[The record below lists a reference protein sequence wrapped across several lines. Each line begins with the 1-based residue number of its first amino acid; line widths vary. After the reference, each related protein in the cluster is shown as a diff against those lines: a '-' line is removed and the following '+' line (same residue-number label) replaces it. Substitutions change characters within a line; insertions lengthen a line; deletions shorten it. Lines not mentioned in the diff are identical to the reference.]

1 MSIQSNRLRAA
12 VALATATAATGAWAQ
27 SEVRGAGGLEEIVV
41 TAQKRAE
48 SLQDTPLSVSAVT
61 AAVLEDR
68 QILTVEGLQ
77 HLVPN
82 LYMEQALSG
91 TTTPKMSLRGV
102 GVDNQVF
109 SFDSPIGL
117 YVDGVYIARV
127 TGALVDLVDVERVE
141 FLRGP
146 QGTLYGRNS
155 SVGAMHIIHRDP
167 SLDDTRAEAALA
179 VGTKNQTN
187 AQFAI
192 SAPLI
197 DDTLGFSIS
206 VSTRRRDGFMR
217 DLTNGET
224 AADED
229 VTSGRAALLYRPSDA
244 LRITLRGDLMLDHSR
259 PTVGSNFKINPDHD
273 IYTYESSPGSKLI
286 NSVEPRGLSAT
297 INWAEG
303 AFDLTSIT
311 AYRKLKYRN
320 AGDVDGRA
328 DVRSFEVDR
337 QDLDEDQFTQEVYLS
352 SGHLGS
358 IPLTWTAGAFY
369 LEEDNEFHWAL
380 RIFAAPP
387 TQVFDQKTTS
397 AAAYTQVTYPVTD
410 KLNLTAG
417 LRYTSESKD
426 MDAVQYLP
434 TDTVPTKDL
443 VLNPEFT
450 FHDKLDTK
458 RTNWR
463 AAIDYHVSE
472 PVMLYA
478 NAGTGF
484 RSGGFNGSARDV
496 AGIVSGS
503 FGPEST
509 FMAEAGVKADM
520 FDQRLRTNVLYYYAE
535 YEDLQQS
542 IVNPDGS
549 IVAGNVQAKT
559 NGFEA
564 EITAVPV
571 DALRLTASV
580 GTLQQD
586 IKDSPRKLKDSPE
599 LQYRVGINYDQPLG
613 SAGGTFRIGG
623 DVSYSAEYFNDTNNA
638 PGTEVKPYY
647 MTNAFVSYVTPSQHW
662 SFTLAGYNLGNEDYP
677 NHTFNI
683 ADGFISSVQFPI
695 TPRRWL
701 LTAEYRL

>member
-1 MSIQSNRLRAA
+1 MTVRSLVLMSSVTAILA
-12 VALATATAATGAWAQ
+12 VAAA
-27 SEVRGAGGLEEIVV
+27 EVRAEAADERAGGLEEIVV
-41 TAQKRAE
+41 TAQKRSE
-48 SLQDTPLSVSAVT
+48 SLQDTPISVSAVT
-61 AAVLEDR
+61 SQILEDR

-82 LYMEQALSG
+82 LYMEQALTG
-91 TTTPKMSLRGV
+91 TTTPKMFLRGV

-155 SVGAMHIIHRDP
+155 SVGAMHIIHREP
-167 SLDDTRAEAALA
+167 SLSGTRAEASLA
-179 VGTKNQTN
+179 IGTRDQTN

-192 SAPLI
+192 SSPLVE
-197 DDTLGFSIS
+197 DKLGLSIS
-206 VSTRRRDGFMR
+206 GSMRRRDGFMR

-229 VTSGRAALLYRPSDA
+229 VISGRVALLYQPSDA
-244 LRITLRGDLMLDHSR
+244 LRFTVRGDLMLDNSR
-259 PTVGSNFKINPDHD
+259 PTVGSNYLVNDD
-273 IYTYESSPGSKLI
+273 NDLYTYESSPGSKLI
-286 NSVEPRGLSAT
+286 NKVEPRGLSAT
-297 INWAEG
+297 INWAQG

-311 AYRKLKYRN
+311 AYRELEYHN

-337 QDLDEDQFTQEVYLS
+337 QELHQDQLTQEVYLS
-352 SGHLGS
+352 SDHMGS
-358 IPLTWTAGAFY
+358 LPLSWTAGAFF

-387 TQVFDQKTTS
+387 TQVFDQKTKS
-397 AAAYTQVTYPVTD
+397 AAAYTQVSYPVTE

-417 LRYTSESKD
+417 VRYTYESKE

-434 TDTVPTKDL
+434 TDTVPTQEL
-443 VLNPEFT
+443 ELNPDFQ
-450 FHDKLDTK
+450 FHDKMDTR

-503 FGPEST
+503 FGPETT

-559 NGFEA
+559 SGFEA
-564 EITAVPV
+564 EVTAVPV
-571 DALRLTASV
+571 DGLQLTASI

-586 IKDSPRKLKDSPE
+586 IKDSPWKLKDSPK
-599 LQYRVGINYDQPLG
+599 LQYRVGLNYDLPLG
-613 SAGGTFRIGG
+613 TGGTFRIGG
-623 DVSYSAEYFNDTNNA
+623 DVSYSDEYFNDTNNA
-638 PGTEVKPYY
+638 PGTEVEPYY
-647 MTNAFVSYVTPSQHW
+647 MTNAFLSYVTPGEHW
-662 SFTLAGYNLGNEDYP
+662 SFTLAGYNLGDEDYP

-683 ADGFISSVQFPI
+683 ANGFISSVQFPI

-701 LTAEYRL
+701 LTAQYRL